1 MEKTRRIA
9 IIGAG
14 PAGYTA
20 AKELLQAGFAVDLF
34 DKEKEI
40 GGAVYT
46 GIPDFRMP
54 KAFLQKEYDTLKE
67 LGAGLYLNEPVDRE
81 KFTELQKEYDGILCA
96 IGAQV
101 ENTFGF
107 ETGNGLEAG
116 LTLLY
121 DLNIRQKAEAYGGYR
136 KAIVWGGGNVAMD
149 CARSLIRLI
158 PEVTVVYRRSEKEMP
173 ASAKEINDAK
183 KEGVRFAFLTNIRE
197 IVRDEAGKVKA
208 AQVIRMRLGEPD
220 ESGRASFHEIPG
232 SEEIMPADLIIMAI
246 GQKVDFTPLAEDLS
260 IAAGHETNI
269 SHVWTAGDA
278 WTGPKTIGAAV
289 QDGRAA
295 AKEIIAAF
303 EKEDE
308 SHA

>member
-1 MEKTRRIA
+1 MKEIKRIA

-54 KAFLQKEYDTLKE
+54 KTFLQKEYDTLKE

-107 ETGNGLEAG
+107 ETGSGLEAG

-121 DLNIRQKAEAYGGYR
+121 DLNIKQKKEAYGGYR

-149 CARSLIRLI
+149 CARSLIRI
-158 PEVTVVYRRSEKEMP
+158 VPEVTVVYRRSEKEMP

-183 KEGVRFAFLTNIRE
+183 KEGVQFAFLTNIRE
-197 IVRDEAGKVKA
+197 IVRDEAGRVKA

-260 IAAGHETNI
+260 ITAGHETNI

>member
-1 MEKTRRIA
+1 MEKKRRIA
-9 IIGAG
+9 VIGAG

-54 KAFLQKEYDTLKE
+54 KTFLQKEYDTLKE
-67 LGAGLYLNEPVDRE
+67 LGAGLYLSEPVDRE
-81 KFTELQKEYDGILCA
+81 KFTELQKEHDGILCA

-107 ETGNGLEAG
+107 ETGSGLEAG

-121 DLNIRQKAEAYGGYR
+121 DLNILHKAEAYGGYR
-136 KAIVWGGGNVAMD
+136 KALVWGGGNVAMD
-149 CARSLIRLI
+149 CARSLIRLV

-183 KEGVRFAFLTNIRE
+183 KEGVQFAFLTNIRE
-197 IVRDEAGKVKA
+197 IVRDEAGRVKA

>member
-1 MEKTRRIA
+1 
-9 IIGAG
+9 
-14 PAGYTA
+14 
-20 AKELLQAGFAVDLF
+20 
-34 DKEKEI
+34 
-40 GGAVYT
+40 
-46 GIPDFRMP
+46 
-54 KAFLQKEYDTLKE
+54 FLQKEYDTLKE

-149 CARSLIRLI
+149 CARSLIRI
-158 PEVTVVYRRSEKEMP
+158 VPEVTVVYRRSEKEMP

-197 IVRDEAGKVKA
+197 IVRDEAGRVKA

-220 ESGRASFHEIPG
+220 ESGRASFHEIPD

-246 GQKVDFTPLAEDLS
+246 GQKVDFTPLAEDLA
-260 IAAGHETNI
+260 ITAGHETNI

>member
-1 MEKTRRIA
+1 MEKKRRIA
-9 IIGAG
+9 VIGAG

-54 KAFLQKEYDTLKE
+54 KTFLRKEYDMLKE
-67 LGAGLYLNEPVDRE
+67 LGAGLYLSEPVDRE
-81 KFTELQKEYDGILCA
+81 KFTELQKEHDGILCA

-107 ETGNGLEAG
+107 ETGSGLEAG

-121 DLNIRQKAEAYGGYR
+121 DLNILHKAEAYGGYR
-136 KAIVWGGGNVAMD
+136 KALVWGGGNVAMD
-149 CARSLIRLI
+149 CARSLIRLV

-183 KEGVRFAFLTNIRE
+183 KEGVQFAFLTNIRE
-197 IVRDEAGKVKA
+197 IVRDEAGRIKA

>member
-1 MEKTRRIA
+1 MKV
-9 IIGAG
+9 
-14 PAGYTA
+14 
-20 AKELLQAGFAVDLF
+20 AV
-34 DKEKEI
+34 I
-40 GGAVYT
+40 
-46 GIPDFRMP
+46 
-54 KAFLQKEYDTLKE
+54 
-67 LGAGLYLNEPVDRE
+67 
-81 KFTELQKEYDGILCA
+81 
-96 IGAQV
+96 
-101 ENTFGF
+101 
-107 ETGNGLEAG
+107 
-116 LTLLY
+116 
-121 DLNIRQKAEAYGGYR
+121 
-136 KAIVWGGGNVAMD
+136 GGGNVAMD
-149 CARSLIRLI
+149 CARSLIRI
-158 PEVTVVYRRSEKEMP
+158 VPEVTVVYRRSEKEMP

-183 KEGVRFAFLTNIRE
+183 KEGVQFAFLTNIRE
-197 IVRDEAGKVKA
+197 IVRDEAGRVKA

-246 GQKVDFTPLAEDLS
+246 GQKVDFTPLAEDLA
-260 IAAGHETNI
+260 ITAGHETNI

>member
-1 MEKTRRIA
+1 MEKKRRIA
-9 IIGAG
+9 VIGAG

-54 KAFLQKEYDTLKE
+54 KTFLQKEYDMLKE
-67 LGAGLYLNEPVDRE
+67 LGAGLYLSEPVDRE
-81 KFTELQKEYDGILCA
+81 KFTELQKEHDGILCA

-121 DLNIRQKAEAYGGYR
+121 DLNILHKAEAYGGYR
-136 KAIVWGGGNVAMD
+136 KALVWGGGNVAMD
-149 CARSLIRLI
+149 CARSLIRLV

-197 IVRDEAGKVKA
+197 IVRDEAGRIKA

-246 GQKVDFTPLAEDLS
+246 GQKVDFTPLAEDLA
-260 IAAGHETNI
+260 ITAGHETNI